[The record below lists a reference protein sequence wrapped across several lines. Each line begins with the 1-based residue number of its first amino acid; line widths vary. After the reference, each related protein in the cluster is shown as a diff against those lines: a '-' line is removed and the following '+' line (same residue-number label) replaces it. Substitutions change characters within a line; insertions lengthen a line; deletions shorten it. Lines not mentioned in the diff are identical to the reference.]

1 MAWVFIEY
9 KKGNNMENI
18 FKLNNLEVVDIE
30 IENIDMKDYPD
41 FCDAVIGSA
50 KFKGTGIELDDNE
63 LVELQEANPD
73 AFFEAVNDEVLDICD
88 RHYSN

>member
-1 MAWVFIEY
+1 
-9 KKGNNMENI
+9 MENI
-18 FKLNNLEVVDIE
+18 FKLDNLEVVDVE

-41 FCDAVIGSA
+41 FCDAYIGSA
-50 KFKGTGIELDDNE
+50 KFKCSGAELSDDE
-63 LVELQEANPD
+63 LITLQEENPD